1 MLPYSW
7 CVDAWYVAG
16 QPRQHELL
24 PARFLLLRW
33 AGFVAG
39 VAATTQA
46 VELLAL
52 FSPASSLGPALG
64 SPFSPAR
71 VAASLFWMGTIRL
84 NGYVETFGVGLIRAS
99 MLLR

>member
-16 QPRQHELL
+16 QPRQHERL
-24 PARFLLLRW
+24 PARFAPALGRI
-33 AGFVAG
+33 FVAG

-52 FSPASSLGPALG
+52 SSPASKALG
-64 SPFSPAR
+64 LRWAAPSPAR

-84 NGYVETFGVGLIRAS
+84 NGYVETFGLD
-99 MLLR
+99 

>member
-1 MLPYSW
+1 MLPYSG

-24 PARFLLLRW
+24 PARFAPALGRIC
-33 AGFVAG
+33 VAG

-52 FSPASSLGPALG
+52 FSPASLVCAGQPLLST
-64 SPFSPAR
+64 R

-84 NGYVETFGVGLIRAS
+84 NGYIETFGVGLIRAS